1 YYRNAILHGSS
12 ICDFREYK
20 LGDVANIHTG
30 CKPNEIL
37 EEYSEFEYINAGTTN
52 SGYAKNSNC
61 PGDTVTTPSRGQGGI
76 GFVGYQSR
84 PFHLGPLC
92 YSIRSEN
99 ENIIINK
106 FIYYWLSS

>member
-1 YYRNAILHGSS
+1 MLHGSS

-52 SGYAKNSNC
+52 SGYAKN
-61 PGDTVTTPSRGQGGI
+61 
-76 GFVGYQSR
+76 
-84 PFHLGPLC
+84 
-92 YSIRSEN
+92 
-99 ENIIINK
+99 
-106 FIYYWLSS
+106 